1 MWFNF
6 VYIFYW
12 YFRFIKMSEN
22 RFFFIRSFNVLMKI
36 EFFFKMNK
44 GLEIDSLIK
53 IKYCDE

>member
-44 GLEIDSLIK
+44 GLEIVW
-53 IKYCDE
+53 